1 MELNNIDTANPNPSS
16 SSSVVSSGVKTR
28 LDSCAKEDPFTN
40 ANSNTIVVTDAQPE
54 PSQLRDIS
62 RYSLIFSNR
71 AAVLSVPAQFA
82 WLWQS
87 VMITSFFHTFFLSFS
102 FSFRLIFYISFLLLF
117 FMCLVCSV
125 WLRIKILNSGFSKAF
140 FKSEHRDTC

>member
-62 RYSLIFSNR
+62 RYSLIFSTR
-71 AAVLSVPAQFA
+71 AAVL
-82 WLWQS
+82 
-87 VMITSFFHTFFLSFS
+87 MINFVCPRLVCMAVAISDNNSFLSLFLSFIL
-102 FSFRLIFYISFLLLF
+102 FLFPPDFIYFFLTVIFYVSCLF
-117 FMCLVCSV
+117 SV
-125 WLRIKILNSGFSKAF
+125 AKNQN
-140 FKSEHRDTC
+140 T